1 MATENRW
8 DDVPVETEGHECL
21 FHSAG
26 DVCREARSKQGRVGF
41 IQVGVGKT
49 KGCPWIMGN
58 EEWKRWGLQ
67 TVKESVMGGVAEQQW
82 SLNKQA
88 GGTGLRG
95 LLGEP
100 GVTVGSKETGH

>member
-1 MATENRW
+1 VATENRW

-41 IQVGVGKT
+41 IQVDVGKI

-67 TVKESVMGGVAEQQW
+67 TVKESVMGGGCRATVEPE
-82 SLNKQA
+82 QA
-88 GGTGLRG
+88 GWGDRPPRFIRG
-95 LLGEP
+95 AWCDCG
-100 GVTVGSKETGH
+100 K